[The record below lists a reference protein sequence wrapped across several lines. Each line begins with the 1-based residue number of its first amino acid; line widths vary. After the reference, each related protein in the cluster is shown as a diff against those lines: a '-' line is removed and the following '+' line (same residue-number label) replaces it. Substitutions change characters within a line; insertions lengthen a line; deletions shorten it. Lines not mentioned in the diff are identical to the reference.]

1 MSRWSSRCADQAEAQ
16 VTALLQRVDA
26 SDRRCVTASLRRSL
40 HKLALVS
47 DFAIDELG
55 RQPWLLQRLKPR
67 ASQPLAFEANGA
79 LHAASEGRLGELR
92 RADSVLQI
100 WRDVLG
106 LDTAMQ
112 TCARATAVAE
122 SLIDAAVRQAQIDLA
137 IRHGAPCGAG
147 GSPLGL
153 LVVGMGKLGGGELN
167 FSSDIDLIC
176 TYATPGETTGPRPL
190 EHQEYFSRA
199 VTRAVQALT
208 RADSGPPAYRVDLR
222 LRPFG
227 SSGPTALSF
236 DAMEQYYQREGRDWE
251 RYAWIKG
258 RVLTGSPAEA
268 AELHALMRPFVFR
281 RYLDYGAFA
290 GLRELKARI
299 DQEVRR
305 RDLSDHLKLGRGGIR
320 EVEFTV
326 QLTQLVRGGR
336 EPALRVRG
344 TLEALAAMRELGLIE
359 VDAAVRLADAYRLL
373 RHVENRVQML
383 DDAQTHELPQDPERL
398 ARVALGLGYP
408 EPEALQ
414 SALAAAREVVAR
426 QFDAILLPSANTPA
440 VADPLAQAWQQLSMS
455 PQVALPEGE
464 LPPLASSAMRK
475 LAGSVVLKSM
485 NAISRGRLDAVLPR
499 LLGLAAVAP
508 EPERVTRAAVDFV
521 QAVARRSIY
530 LALLKERPGLVERL
544 VQLFAQSEWVARR
557 LIEAPILLDDVLD
570 RERLARFG
578 IVPFAAECSAA
589 LAGAGADTEAR
600 LLRLREFQLSA
611 QVRLALAFLEGVLS
625 AADCARHLAEIGDLV
640 VQQVLALARDELRSR
655 YGEPGGAAGTG
666 FAVLGYGS
674 LGGQELNFASDLD
687 LVFVYEDRLAESD
700 SDGPSVID
708 GQRWFGR
715 LAQRVLALL
724 TMPSAVGELYAIDT
738 RLQPDG
744 NKAGLLVTGIKALAR
759 YQRDRAW
766 TFEHQALVRA
776 RFVAGDRRLARR
788 FRRLRDGILGLA
800 RDPAKLVEDIAAMRV
815 KMRQHLDRSDSV
827 RYDLKQGPGGL
838 VDLEFAVQQAV
849 LGAGSGLQWPTRTA
863 ELLDML
869 VDAGVLDPN
878 HAGPLRQRHDAL
890 LQASLACTLRGE
902 IRCLHRTA
910 LPPMLAAT
918 FEMPVWPIPGRC
930 LPTSFSRD

>member
-1 MSRWSSRCADQAEAQ
+1 MNPVAAECLSKAEAR
-16 VTALLQRVDA
+16 VAGLLAGLAAADRRRLGAGVRRGLLRLALL
-26 SDRRCVTASLRRSL
+26 
-40 HKLALVS
+40 S
-47 DFAIDELG
+47 DFAIDELA
-55 RQPWLLQRLKPR
+55 RQPSLLWRLKPR
-67 ASQPLAFEANGA
+67 ASQALAFDAGQ
-79 LHAASEGRLGELR
+79 AAQAAAEGRLGELR

-100 WRDVLG
+100 WRDALG
-106 LDTAMQ
+106 LDSAMQ

-122 SLIDAAVRQAQIDLA
+122 SLIEAAVRQALADLA
-137 IRHGAPCGAG
+137 QRHGQPRAADGT
-147 GSPLGL
+147 PLGL

-176 TYATPGETTGPRPL
+176 TYAEAGETAGPRPL
-190 EHQEYFSRA
+190 EHQEYYARA
-199 VTRAVQALT
+199 VTRAVQLLT

-268 AELHALMRPFVFR
+268 AQLHALMRPFVYR

-299 DQEVRR
+299 DREVRR
-305 RDLSDHLKLGRGGIR
+305 RDLSEHLKLGRGGIR
-320 EVEFTV
+320 EVEFTM

-336 EPALRVRG
+336 EPTLRVRG

-359 VDAAVRLADAYRLL
+359 PEAAERLAEAYRLL
-373 RHVENRVQML
+373 RQVENRVQMF
-383 DDAQTHELPQDPERL
+383 DDAQTHELPGDPERL
-398 ARVALGLGYP
+398 ARLALGLGYP
-408 EPEALQ
+408 EPEALLA
-414 SALAAAREVVAR
+414 ALDAAREVVAR
-426 QFDAILLPSANTPA
+426 QFDAILLPSVSAPVGA
-440 VADPLAQAWQQLSMS
+440 EPLAQLWQQLSNS
-455 PQVALPEGE
+455 AQLEADPGEPPAL
-464 LPPLASSAMRK
+464 AHAAMQK
-475 LAGSVVLKSM
+475 LAGSVVLRSM

-499 LLGLAAVAP
+499 LLGLAAAAR

-530 LALLKERPGLVERL
+530 LALLRERPGLIERL
-544 VQLFAQSEWVARR
+544 VQLFEQSEWVARR

-578 IVPFAAECSAA
+578 TVPFAAECSAA
-589 LAGAGADTEAR
+589 LAGAGGDTEAR

-611 QVRLALAFLEGVLS
+611 QVRLALAFLEGVLP
-625 AADCARHLAEIGDLV
+625 AAQCARHLAEIGDLV
-640 VQQVLALARDELRSR
+640 VAQVLAMARAELRAR
-655 YGEPGGAAGTG
+655 HGEPVGAEGAG

-674 LGGQELNFASDLD
+674 LGGLELNFASDLD
-687 LVFVYEDRLAESD
+687 LVFIYEDRLAEAET
-700 SDGPSVID
+700 DGPSVID
-708 GQRWFGR
+708 GQRCFGR

-724 TMPSAVGELYAIDT
+724 SMPSAVGELYAIDT

-788 FRRLRDGILGLA
+788 FRRLRDGILGLS
-800 RDPAKLVEDIAAMRV
+800 RDPLKLAEDIATMRQ
-815 KMRQHLDRSDSV
+815 KMRQHLDRSDAT
-827 RYDLKQGPGGL
+827 RYDLKQGEAGL
-838 VDLEFAVQQAV
+838 VDLEFAVQRAV
-849 LGAGSGLQWPTRTA
+849 LGAGPGQHWPTCTA
-863 ELLDML
+863 ELFEAL
-869 VDAGVLDPN
+869 VSAGVLAAEQ
-878 HAGPLRQRHDAL
+878 AGPMRQRHQAL
-890 LQASLACTLRGE
+890 LRTSLACTLRGE
-902 IRCLHRTA
+902 ARV
-910 LPPMLAAT
+910 LPRASLPEELRP
-918 FEMPVWPIPGRC
+918 PVA
-930 LPTSFSRD
+930 

>member
-1 MSRWSSRCADQAEAQ
+1 MSAVHRQAHAQAEARIDQ
-16 VTALLQRVDA
+16 LLAALDAADRKRVTAG
-26 SDRRCVTASLRRSL
+26 LRRGL
-40 HKLALVS
+40 VRLALIS
-47 DFAIDELG
+47 DFAIDELA
-55 RQPWLLQRLKPR
+55 RQPALLQRLKPR
-67 ASQPLAFEANGA
+67 TSQTLAFD
-79 LHAASEGRLGELR
+79 AAAAVQAAADGRLGELR

-100 WRDVLG
+100 WRDALG
-106 LDTAMQ
+106 LDAVMQ

-122 SLIDAAVRQAQIDLA
+122 VLIDAAVRQAQIDLA
-137 IRHGAPCGAG
+137 IRHGSPCAADGT
-147 GSPLGL
+147 PLGL

-176 TYATPGETTGPRPL
+176 TYAEPGETVGPRPL
-190 EHQEYFSRA
+190 EHQEYYSRA

-227 SSGPTALSF
+227 NSGPTALSF
-236 DAMEQYYQREGRDWE
+236 DALEQYYQREGRDWE

-268 AELHALMRPFVFR
+268 SQLHALMRPFVFR

-305 RDLSDHLKLGRGGIR
+305 RDLSEHLKLGRGGIR

-336 EPALRVRG
+336 EPSLRVRA
-344 TLEALAAMRELGLIE
+344 TLEALAAMQQLGLIE
-359 VDAAVRLADAYRLL
+359 IEAAQRLAEAYRLL

-383 DDAQTHELPQDPERL
+383 DDAQTHELPADPVRL

-408 EPEALQ
+408 DPEALLT
-414 SALAAAREVVAR
+414 ALATAREVVAR
-426 QFDAILLPSANTPA
+426 QFDAILLPSVSTPA
-440 VADPLAQAWQQLSMS
+440 GAEPLAQAWRQLSIS
-455 PQVALPEGE
+455 PQVELPAGE
-464 LPPLASSAMRK
+464 LPALAHAAMQK

-485 NAISRGRLDAVLPR
+485 NAISRSRLDAVLPH
-499 LLGLAAVAP
+499 LLGLAAAAP

-578 IVPFAAECSAA
+578 TVPFAAECSAA

-611 QVRLALAFLEGVLS
+611 QVRLALAFLEGVLP

-640 VQQVLALARDELRSR
+640 VQQVLALARDELRVR
-655 YGEPGGAAGTG
+655 YGEPGGAAGSG

-687 LVFVYEDRLAESD
+687 LVFVYEDRLAEAD
-700 SDGPSVID
+700 TDGPSVID

-788 FRRLRDGILGLA
+788 FHRLRDGILGLT
-800 RDPAKLVEDIAAMRV
+800 RDPAKLAEDIAAMRA
-815 KMRQHLDRSDSV
+815 KMRQHLDRSDTE
-827 RYDLKQGPGGL
+827 RYDLKQGTDGL
-838 VDLEFAVQQAV
+838 VDLEFAVQHAV
-849 LGAGSGLQWPTRTA
+849 LGAGPGLHWPTRTA
-863 ELLDML
+863 EL
-869 VDAGVLDPN
+869 VDALVASGQLAED
-878 HAGPLRQRHDAL
+878 HAARIRQRHDAL
-890 LQASLACTLRGE
+890 LRASLACTLRGE
-902 IRCLHRTA
+902 ARLLRRSA
-910 LPPMLAAT
+910 LPAELLSPA
-918 FEMPVWPIPGRC
+918 
-930 LPTSFSRD
+930 

>member
-1 MSRWSSRCADQAEAQ
+1 MNAVALQCHAQAEAR
-16 VTALLQRVDA
+16 VAAWLHGLDAL
-26 SDRRCVTASLRRSL
+26 DRKRVTASLRRGL

-47 DFAIDELG
+47 DFAVDELA
-55 RQPWLLQRLKPR
+55 RQPALLLRLRPR
-67 ASQPLAFEANGA
+67 ASQTLAFTAEDADR
-79 LHAASEGRLGELR
+79 AAREGRLGELR

-106 LDTAMQ
+106 LDDAMR

-122 SLIDAAVRQAQIDLA
+122 GLIAAAVRQAQADLA
-137 IRHGAPCGAG
+137 PRHGVPQAANGV
-147 GSPLGL
+147 PLGL

-176 TYATPGETTGPRPL
+176 TYAEPGETGGPRPL

-199 VTRAVQALT
+199 VTRVVQALT

-268 AELHALMRPFVFR
+268 AQLHALMRPFVFR

-305 RDLSDHLKLGRGGIR
+305 RDMSDHLKLGRGGIR
-320 EVEFTV
+320 EVEFTL
-326 QLTQLVRGGR
+326 QLTQLIRGGR
-336 EPALRVRG
+336 EPGLRVRG

-359 VDAAVRLADAYRLL
+359 ADAALRLAEAYRLL
-373 RHVENRVQML
+373 RQVENRVQML
-383 DDAQTHELPQDPERL
+383 DDAQTHELPRDPERL
-398 ARVALGLGYP
+398 ARIALGLGYP
-408 EPEALQ
+408 EPEALRA
-414 SALAAAREVVAR
+414 ALQAAREVVAR
-426 QFDAILLPSANTPA
+426 QFDAILLPSVSTS
-440 VADPLAQAWQQLSMS
+440 VGADPLVQAWQQLSIR
-455 PQVALPEGE
+455 PQAE
-464 LPPLASSAMRK
+464 LSADHVPALASTAMQK

-485 NAISRGRLDAVLPR
+485 NAISRSRLDAVLPR
-499 LLGLAAVAP
+499 LLGVAAAAP
-508 EPERVTRAAVDFV
+508 EPERVTRATVDFV

-530 LALLKERPGLVERL
+530 LALLKERPGLIERL

-557 LIEAPILLDDVLD
+557 VISAPILLDDVLD

-578 IVPFAAECSAA
+578 AVPFAAECSAA
-589 LAGAGADTEAR
+589 LAGAGGDTEAR

-611 QVRLALAFLEGVLS
+611 QVRLALAFLEGVLP

-640 VQQVLALARDELRSR
+640 VQQVLALARTELCARH
-655 YGEPGGAAGTG
+655 GEPGGAAGSG

-687 LVFVYEDRLAESD
+687 LVFVYEDRLAEVD
-700 SDGPSVID
+700 TTGPSVID

-744 NKAGLLVTGIKALAR
+744 NKAGLLVTGIKTLAR

-788 FRRLRDGILGLA
+788 FRRLRDGILGLT
-800 RDPAKLVEDIAAMRV
+800 RDPPKLAVDIAAMRL
-815 KMRQHLDRSDSV
+815 KMRQHLDRSDAE
-827 RYDLKQGPGGL
+827 RYDLKQGPEGL
-838 VDLEFAVQQAV
+838 VDIEFAVQQAV
-849 LGAGSGLQWPTRTA
+849 LGAGAGVHWPTRTA
-863 ELLDML
+863 ELFDAL
-869 VDAGVLDPN
+869 VAAGRLQ
-878 HAGPLRQRHDAL
+878 AARAEPLRRRHEAL

-902 IRCLHRTA
+902 A
-910 LPPMLAAT
+910 
-918 FEMPVWPIPGRC
+918 RC
-930 LPTSFSRD
+930 LPRAALAAIVPAPMADPAA

>member
-1 MSRWSSRCADQAEAQ
+1 VSPLHRHVQNQAEARIA
-16 VTALLQRVDA
+16 TLLSGLDA
-26 SDRRCVTASLRRSL
+26 TDRKRVTASVRRGLLR
-40 HKLALVS
+40 LALVS
-47 DFAIDELG
+47 DFALDELA
-55 RQPWLLQRLKPR
+55 RQPALLPKLKPR
-67 ASQPLAFEANGA
+67 ASQALAFD
-79 LHAASEGRLGELR
+79 AATAARAAVEGRLGELR
-92 RADSVLQI
+92 RADSVLQV

-106 LDTAMQ
+106 LDHAMQ

-122 SLIDAAVRQAQIDLA
+122 ALIEAAVRQALTDLGA
-137 IRHGAPCGAG
+137 RHGTPCAADGT
-147 GSPLGL
+147 PLGL

-176 TYATPGETTGPRPL
+176 TYAEPGETAGPRPL
-190 EHQEYFSRA
+190 EHQEYYSRA

-227 SSGPTALSF
+227 QSGPTALSF

-258 RVLTGSPAEA
+258 RVLTGSPVEA
-268 AELHALMRPFVFR
+268 AQLHALMRPFVFR

-305 RDLSDHLKLGRGGIR
+305 RDLSEHLKLGRGGIR
-320 EVEFTV
+320 EVEFTM

-344 TLEALAAMRELGLIE
+344 TLEALAAMQQLGLIE
-359 VDAAVRLADAYRLL
+359 ADAAQRLAEAYRLL

-383 DDAQTHELPQDPERL
+383 DDAQTHELPRDPERL

-408 EPEALQ
+408 EPEAL
-414 SALAAAREVVAR
+414 LAALSAARDVVAR
-426 QFDAILLPSANTPA
+426 QFDAILLPSVNATA
-440 VADPLAQAWQQLSMS
+440 VADPLTQAWQQLSVS
-455 PQVALPEGE
+455 PQVE
-464 LPPLASSAMRK
+464 LPTSELPALARAAMQK

-499 LLGLAAVAP
+499 LLGLAAAAP
-508 EPERVTRAAVDFV
+508 DPERVTRAAVDFV

-530 LALLKERPGLVERL
+530 LALLKERPGVVERL

-578 IVPFAAECSAA
+578 AVPFAAECSAA

-611 QVRLALAFLEGVLS
+611 QVRLGLAFLEGVLP
-625 AADCARHLAEIGDLV
+625 AADCARYLAEIGDLV
-640 VQQVLALARDELRSR
+640 VAQVLALARAELRTR
-655 YGEPGGAAGTG
+655 YGEPGGAAGAG

-687 LVFVYEDRLAESD
+687 LIFVYEDRLAEAD
-700 SDGPSVID
+700 TDGTPTID

-788 FRRLRDGILGLA
+788 FRRLRDGILGLD
-800 RDPAKLVEDIAAMRV
+800 RDPARLADDVGSMRQ
-815 KMRQHLDRSDSV
+815 KMRHHLDRSDAN
-827 RYDLKQGPGGL
+827 RYDLKQGEDGL
-838 VDLEFAVQQAV
+838 VDLEFAVQHAV
-849 LGAGSGLQWPTRTA
+849 LGAGPDIHWPTRTA
-863 ELLDML
+863 ELIDTL
-869 VDAGVLDPN
+869 VATGHLAADRA
-878 HAGPLRQRHDAL
+878 APLRQRHDAL
-890 LQASLACTLRGE
+890 LRASLACTLRGE
-902 IRCLHRTA
+902 ARLLPRTA
-910 LPPMLAAT
+910 LPAELLVAT
-918 FEMPVWPIPGRC
+918 V
-930 LPTSFSRD
+930 D